1 MQPQMEPGT
10 DLAQRDREGLLDKQ
24 AEFRIL
30 DEWAD
35 RGTVK
40 LSGPMNSFYLRQL
53 AISLAR
59 RLPGVLH
66 VVDDMHVVLNQVATR
81 HCSEPRQEDG
91 SILAT
96 R

>member
-1 MQPQMEPGT
+1 MKTQIEPGT
-10 DLAQRDREGLLDKQ
+10 ELAQRVRDCLLNKQ
-24 AEFRIL
+24 AEFRLL
-30 DEWAD
+30 DVWAD